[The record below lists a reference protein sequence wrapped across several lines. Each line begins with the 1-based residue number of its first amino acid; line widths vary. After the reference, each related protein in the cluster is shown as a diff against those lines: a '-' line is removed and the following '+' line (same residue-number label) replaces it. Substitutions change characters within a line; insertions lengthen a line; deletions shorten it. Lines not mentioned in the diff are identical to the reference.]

1 MYYSTIAP
9 LPHPGPVYLWGR
21 AGDQLQLAQ
30 RHLLQL
36 AQVLREEARGQGG
49 ERESIMMSWSMEI
62 DTYENNTLLT
72 LKPLLIRDVN
82 KGPEYNIAEE
92 NLDYCDL

>member
-1 MYYSTIAP
+1 MGESRRLATTDPETTPA
-9 LPHPGPVYLWGR
+9 
-21 AGDQLQLAQ
+21 AGSGT
-30 RHLLQL
+30 
-36 AQVLREEARGQGG
+36 EGGRGQGG
-49 ERESIMMSWSMEI
+49 ETESIIMSWSMEI

-72 LKPLLIRDVN
+72 LKPLLIGDVN